1 MSQGEIVDKVVTYVV
16 SEIVDDTD
24 AVEVNIVSDGDDAVV
39 AEVRAAKSDMGRVI
53 GKRGRVARA
62 GELLDT
68 LGDTQGGIGERLVG
82 VVTGRA
88 ADVACGAESLIVE
101 EFVSEGNLLSGLRI
115 ILGLGGGR

>member
-62 GELLDT
+62 SCNVAG
-68 LGDTQGGIGERLVG
+68 
-82 VVTGRA
+82 A
-88 ADVACGAESLIVE
+88 AGYE
-101 EFVSEGNLLSGLRI
+101 E
-115 ILGLGGGR
+115 GLGVDVDFLD